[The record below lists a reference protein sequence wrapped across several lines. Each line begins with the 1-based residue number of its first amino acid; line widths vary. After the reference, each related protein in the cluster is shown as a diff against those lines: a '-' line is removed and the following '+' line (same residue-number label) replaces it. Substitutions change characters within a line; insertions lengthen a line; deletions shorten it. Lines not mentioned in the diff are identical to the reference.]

1 MSLSSLTMEW
11 LILVSGGIVSERW
24 CNCKVVWSL
33 ESGFHLTYDTELV
46 VNIGSETES
55 LSGQVDSAIS

>member
-1 MSLSSLTMEW
+1 MEW
-11 LILVSGGIVSERW
+11 LILVSGGIVSDLR
-24 CNCKVVWSL
+24 CNRKVVWSL

-46 VNIGSETES
+46 VNIGSKTKS